1 MNPTELSA
9 PSPFKCIDT
18 TASGTACRGVDMELQ
33 NNDLGTLFQQLN
45 LDSDP
50 ASIDAFIASHP
61 LPNDVKLV
69 DAEFWSPA
77 QAAFLKEQLRE
88 DADWAMTVD
97 ELNVRLHE
105 SH

>member
-1 MNPTELSA
+1 
-9 PSPFKCIDT
+9 
-18 TASGTACRGVDMELQ
+18 MELQ

-45 LDSDP
+45 LESDP
-50 ASIDAFIASHP
+50 ESIDAFIASHQ
-61 LPNDVKLV
+61 LGENVKLV
-69 DAEFWSPA
+69 DADFWSPA

-105 SH
+105 TPQQ

>member
-1 MNPTELSA
+1 
-9 PSPFKCIDT
+9 
-18 TASGTACRGVDMELQ
+18 LQ
-33 NNDLGTLFQQLN
+33 NNDLGTLFEQLA

-50 ASIDAFIASHP
+50 ASIDDFIATHQLSA
-61 LPNDVKLV
+61 DVKLV
-69 DAEFWSPA
+69 DADFWSPA

-105 SH
+105 TPQQ